1 MPDTLHAISRS
12 LGSDMQTLNAVS
24 QNVANLNTPGYR
36 GVRAVP
42 DFASASG
49 LRTGID
55 AGEAGLAQTARP
67 LDLALRG
74 DGFFAIQRDG
84 KVLLTRNG
92 AFRVNADG
100 VLVTTNGDVVLGT
113 SGSLSVPAG
122 DVRVDGRGE
131 LWAGSRSVGQL
142 QVVAV
147 AEPARLQPAGD
158 GAYAYDGTPAEW
170 HGGVVQGAL
179 ERSNV
184 DAAGETIRLMEA
196 TRHAESVQ
204 HVLSLYDKV
213 LDTGINHIGEN

>member
-12 LGSDMQTLNAVS
+12 LGSDMQTLTAVC

-49 LRTGID
+49 LRTGVD
-55 AGEAGLAQTARP
+55 AAEAGIAQTARP
-67 LDLALRG
+67 LDLAQRG
-74 DGFFAIQRDG
+74 DGFFVIQRDG
-84 KVLLTRNG
+84 KALVTRNG
-92 AFRVNADG
+92 AFHVNADG
-100 VLVTTNGDVVLGT
+100 VLVTTSGDVVMGT
-113 SGSLSVPAG
+113 GGALSVPAG

-131 LWAGSRSVGQL
+131 LWEGSRSLGQL
-142 QVVAV
+142 QVIAV
-147 AEPARLQPAGD
+147 ADPARLQPAGD
-158 GAYAYDGTPAEW
+158 GAYAYDGAPAEW

-184 DAAGETIRLMEA
+184 DAANETIRMMEA
-196 TRHAESVQ
+196 TRHAESLQ

-213 LDTGINHIGEN
+213 MDTGINHIGEN